1 MKEIMDTSLVEGY
14 IFFFEVLD
22 MVGKECQQVFFNVF
36 HEMSSYHTLFHTLR
50 GL

>member
-22 MVGKECQQVFFNVF
+22 MVGKECQHLTIVYNF
-36 HEMSSYHTLFHTLR
+36 MLR
-50 GL
+50 NG